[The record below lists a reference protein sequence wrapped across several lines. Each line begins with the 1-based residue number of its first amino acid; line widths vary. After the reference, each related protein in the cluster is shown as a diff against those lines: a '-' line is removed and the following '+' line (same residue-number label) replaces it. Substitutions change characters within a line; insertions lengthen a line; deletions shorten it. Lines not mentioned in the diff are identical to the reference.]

1 MLASISF
8 NQSHKSNM
16 AHNNRENIHGNPGI
30 DPSRLNEN
38 IYFVQRDIRDVYQE
52 VFGEAVEAY
61 NAKQSR
67 KDRKIEDYYEKI
79 RKDSKTHE
87 QRELIVAIGE
97 GKDGEEYRS
106 LKKSAL
112 VQYAEEFQ
120 ERNPNLAVYN
130 MVLHDDE
137 ANPHLHINYVPNFES
152 KRGLT
157 RRVGMDKAL
166 QQQGIEGKGTELI
179 KHWRERETARI
190 EELAK
195 AHIPDFERANV
206 GSHKYMKVPQFKE
219 AKETLKQ
226 IEAEG
231 LRKRQEIAKAISH
244 INDLQSFKK
253 SLEAEYEA
261 QRAIVREFKERGK
274 GLTKATKEL
283 AVKPQHKAPKIEPIY
298 QPEANTD
305 LLGRYVKIK
314 KDDYDKMLAS
324 QKKSLKKHKELA
336 KSFDIVAERLK
347 KANVNNY
354 YLSAE
359 LEKAKEAIPV
369 QTEDFVSRTEHEK
382 VKQALESSERLHHE
396 KDRIIDMQQDQ
407 IKDLTQRVKELTS
420 KCVDFI
426 KEHVS
431 KSFDLMNS
439 LAQKLNLVKDVNES
453 IKQDKEREERAKK
466 MQRRSR
472 DDWEMER

>member
-1 MLASISF
+1 
-8 NQSHKSNM
+8 M
-16 AHNNRENIHGNPGI
+16 AHNNRENIYGNPGI
-30 DPSRLNEN
+30 DPSRLDEN
-38 IYFVQRDIRDVYQE
+38 IYFVQKDIREVYE
-52 VFGEAVEAY
+52 DTFGEAVEAY

-79 RKDSKTHE
+79 RNDSKTHE

-97 GKDGEEYRS
+97 GKDGEEYRP
-106 LKKSAL
+106 LKKAAL

-195 AHIPDFERANV
+195 AHIPEFERANV

-219 AKETLKQ
+219 AKEAFKQ

-231 LRKRQEIAKAISH
+231 LKKRQEIVKAISH
-244 INDLQSFKK
+244 IDDLQSSKK
-253 SLEAEYEA
+253 ALEAEYEA

-274 GLTKATKEL
+274 TLIQSTKQL
-283 AVKPQHKAPKIEPIY
+283 AEIPQYKAPKVEPIY
-298 QPEANTD
+298 EPEANTD

-314 KDDYDKMLAS
+314 KDDYDKMLTS
-324 QKKSLKKHKELA
+324 QKESFEKHKNLS
-336 KSFDIVAERLK
+336 KSFDIIAERLK

-354 YLSAE
+354 HLSVE
-359 LEKAKEAIPV
+359 LEKAKKAIPV
-369 QTEDFVSRTEHEK
+369 QTEDFVPRAEHEK
-382 VKQALESSERLHHE
+382 VKMALESSERRHKE
-396 KDRIIDMQQDQ
+396 KDMVIEQQQEQ
-407 IKDLTQRVKELTS
+407 IKDLTQRIKQFKS
-420 KCVDFI
+420 MCVDFI
-426 KEHVS
+426 KENVP
-431 KSFDLMNS
+431 KAFDLMNS
-439 LAQKLNLVKDVNES
+439 LAQKFNLVKDVNES
-453 IKQDKEREERAKK
+453 MKQDKEREQREKK